1 MRRLLSLAKPF
12 FASVTSRRGFLKT
25 ATVGVVAW
33 FFCGFGAR
41 AKCQPTLPRNAGR
54 QGDPSFSRF
63 TDRARKVLRLADE
76 EARRLRH
83 EYLGTEH
90 ILLGL
95 VKEGSGVA
103 ANVLINLG
111 VDLQKTRAEVENIIQ
126 VGPECIAGRK
136 LPQTPRAKHVLQFA
150 MEEARGL
157 GHNYVG
163 TEHLL
168 LGVVREHE
176 GVAAQVLRNHDL
188 ELSQVRKEILDL
200 LGYGVV

>member
-1 MRRLLSLAKPF
+1 MRRLLSFAKPF

-33 FFCGFGAR
+33 FFSGIGAR
-41 AKCQPTLPRNAGR
+41 AKRQPVLQHNVRR

-63 TDRARKVLRLADE
+63 TDRARKVMRLADE

-90 ILLGL
+90 ILFGL

-111 VDLQKTRAEVENIIQ
+111 VDRQKTRTEVENIIQ
-126 VGPECIAGRK
+126 VGPVCIAGRK
-136 LPQTPRAKHVLQFA
+136 LPQTPNTKRVLQFA
-150 MEEARGL
+150 KEEARGL

-168 LGVVREHE
+168 LGLLCVPNTVS
-176 GVAAQVLRNHDL
+176 AQVLRNQGLDRP
-188 ELSQVRKEILDL
+188 QVVKEVVNL
-200 LGYGVV
+200 LGPCV